1 MAQNVIINGIVY
13 NAVPQVEIPKSGTSG
28 NAVFYETSS
37 DTAASGDVLATK
49 TFHTSTGSAT
59 GGMTNN
65 GAASGTISTKA
76 GTYTISAGYH
86 NGNGSVAI
94 SSTEQAKI
102 IAGNIRSGV
111 TILGQAGSSSV
122 VDTSDADATSAM
134 ILNGKYAYVNG
145 TKLEGT
151 LVTPVI
157 SQNSTTKVLTIE

>member
-1 MAQNVIINGIVY
+1 MSNVVINSVVY
-13 NAVPQVEIPKSGTSG
+13 NDVPQIEVPKSGGGG
-28 NAVFYETSS
+28 NAVFYDTSS
-37 DTAASGDVLATK
+37 DDAVSGDVLATK
-49 TFHTSTGSAT
+49 KAHSASGAIT

-65 GAASGTISTKA
+65 GAVSGTISTKA
-76 GTYTISAGYH
+76 GTYNVPAGYH
-86 NGNGSVAI
+86 NGSGTVAI

-111 TILGQAGSSSV
+111 TILGQAGASSV

-151 LVTPVI
+151 LVTPVV